1 MDNESCGGEKAKLKT
16 GKSVKSI
23 RERLK
28 GKEGRL
34 RGNLMGKRVDFSA
47 RTVITPDPNLRLD
60 QLGVPIQIAM
70 NLTVPEI
77 VTQHN
82 YHYLKMLVERG
93 ANDWPG
99 AKYIKR
105 IDGRYIDLS
114 VLQNRSDQHLEVGY
128 TVERHLNNDDYVIF
142 NRQPSLHKMSLMGH
156 RVKVLPFQTF
166 RLNLSVTSPYNAD
179 FDGDEM
185 NMHVPQS
192 LETKAE
198 IKEIMAV
205 PRQIVAPQGNKP
217 CMGIVQDSLLGIYRL
232 TKRDTFLDKALVMNI
247 LMFID
252 YDLEKGLPQP
262 AVLKPKPLWT
272 GKQILSLV
280 IPETINLQKDDEYS
294 NLSKDDKM
302 VVIQNGEVL
311 CGIIAKGIVGAAAGG
326 LIHVTWKDLGPQACS
341 DLLSNIQFVVNNW
354 LVHTGFTVGVQDI
367 IAKPEIVQQV
377 RQKIDMYKKKVRKV
391 INMTQYGR
399 LKSQPGKSTM
409 ESFEHQVNKR
419 LNEAR
424 DVSGGIALKNL
435 DKDNRL
441 VNMVKSGSKGNTNNI
456 SQIMA
461 CCGQQNV
468 EGKRI
473 AFGFNKRSLPHF
485 TKDDYSAE
493 SKGFVANSYLTG
505 LTPSEF
511 YFHAM
516 GGREGL
522 IDTAVKTADTGYIS
536 RRLMKAL
543 EDVMVKYDGTVRT
556 SREIII

>member
-1 MDNESCGGEKAKLKT
+1 MTNKDPKQILWPEEAKDILDKITAKHLEMMGLSKVNADPANMIIEDLAVAPPPVRPSVAMTNSMRSEDDLTVAYKQIIKMNNMIKQALHSGNNDTSIKDLRNVLQFYVATVMDNKIEGTGQAKHKT
-16 GKSVKSI
+16 GKPIKAI

-82 YHYLKMLVERG
+82 YEYLKTLVDRG

-105 IDGRYIDLS
+105 IDGRYIDLA
-114 VLQNRSDQHLEVGY
+114 VLQNRTDQHLEVGY
-128 TVERHLNNDDYVIF
+128 TVERHLCDNDYVIF

-217 CMGIVQDSLLGIYRL
+217 CMGIVQDSLLGIHRM
-232 TKRDTFLDKALVMNI
+232 TKRDTFIDKAMIMNI

-262 AVLKPKPLWT
+262 AVIKPKPLWT
-272 GKQILSLV
+272 GKQILSLI
-280 IPETINLQKDDEYS
+280 IP
-294 NLSKDDKM
+294 
-302 VVIQNGEVL
+302 
-311 CGIIAKGIVGAAAGG
+311 
-326 LIHVTWKDLGPQACS
+326 
-341 DLLSNIQFVVNNW
+341 
-354 LVHTGFTVGVQDI
+354 
-367 IAKPEIVQQV
+367 
-377 RQKIDMYKKKVRKV
+377 
-391 INMTQYGR
+391 
-399 LKSQPGKSTM
+399 
-409 ESFEHQVNKR
+409 
-419 LNEAR
+419 
-424 DVSGGIALKNL
+424 
-435 DKDNRL
+435 
-441 VNMVKSGSKGNTNNI
+441 
-456 SQIMA
+456 
-461 CCGQQNV
+461 
-468 EGKRI
+468 
-473 AFGFNKRSLPHF
+473 
-485 TKDDYSAE
+485 
-493 SKGFVANSYLTG
+493 
-505 LTPSEF
+505 
-511 YFHAM
+511 
-516 GGREGL
+516 
-522 IDTAVKTADTGYIS
+522 
-536 RRLMKAL
+536 
-543 EDVMVKYDGTVRT
+543 
-556 SREIII
+556 